1 MNQLQ
6 HQSPQKNESVNQF
19 CSPKVSFKKVF
30 FNQDMCKIDVQPDE
44 VVSQSHSPISF
55 EINHQ
60 LNTSQLSIGQLSL
73 NLSQMLLDSTLEEP
87 CLDLLDD
94 SSCSLIVSLEA
105 KSEIQTQ
112 PNELNC
118 LIH

>member
-1 MNQLQ
+1 M
-6 HQSPQKNESVNQF
+6 S
-19 CSPKVSFKKVF
+19 
-30 FNQDMCKIDVQPDE
+30 KIDVQPDE

-55 EINHQ
+55 EINYQ
-60 LNTSQLSIGQLSL
+60 LNTSQLSIGKLSL
-73 NLSQMLLDSTLEEP
+73 NLSQLLLDSTLEEP

-112 PNELNC
+112 QNELNFFNS
-118 LIH
+118 LIGIL